1 MSIITTIKD
10 YIVYFFTGDSQYID
24 NDYNM
29 VRVPDSPFGF
39 VIALATLGFL
49 LYIIINVIA
58 YILTDSAI

>member
-1 MSIITTIKD
+1 MSIITTIKE

-39 VIALATLGFL
+39 LVGLATFGYL

-58 YILTDSAI
+58 YIFTGSAL